1 MSSITT
7 GVYSRSY
14 RRDFALRRTWLEYA
28 RLALALAVVA
38 LAPFALSAYWLEVST
53 QIGIAAIGAI
63 GLNLLVGYTG
73 QISLGQAGFLAVG
86 AFTAGL
92 TTIHTGLPALAG
104 VGLAAVVGATVGA
117 FFGLPA
123 LRLKGLYLAIATLAS
138 HVSITW
144 AILHLSVRGA
154 AAPLAILE
162 PTSVFGWTIDGKREW
177 YWVIAGVATVS
188 AVLATNL
195 FRTGIGRAFVAIRD
209 QDIAA
214 EAIGVNVAGYKI
226 LAFALSSAFAGVAGA
241 LTAYRDTF
249 LTWESFTFEV
259 SILYLAMII
268 VGGLGSVSGAVY
280 GAIFI
285 IGLQA
290 VLQDASGR
298 LEGSVPFLQQNLP
311 GIQLI
316 IFGLTIVLFLIFE
329 PKGLARIWQRMKDYL
344 RLWPFRY

>member
-1 MSSITT
+1 MSTITT
-7 GVYSRSY
+7 GVYSRTY
-14 RRDFALRRTWLEYA
+14 RADLALRHTWLEWGRILLCLVA
-28 RLALALAVVA
+28 IAV
-38 LAPFALSAYWLEVST
+38 APFVVSGYWLEALT

-63 GLNLLVGYTG
+63 GLNILVGFTG
-73 QISLGQAGFLAVG
+73 QISLGHAGFLAVG

-92 TTIHTGLPALAG
+92 VSIHSGLPPLAG
-104 VGLAAVVGATVGA
+104 IALAAVVGAAVGA

-138 HVSITW
+138 QVIITW
-144 AILHLSVRGA
+144 AIVHLSVLGA
-154 AAPLAILE
+154 AEPLAIVD
-162 PTSVFGWTIDGKREW
+162 PTTLLGWTINGTWEW
-177 YWVIAGVATVS
+177 YWVIAGFGILA
-188 AVLATNL
+188 AILATNI
-195 FRTGIGRAFVAIRD
+195 FRTGVGRAFVAIRD

-214 EAIGVNVAGYKI
+214 EAIGVNVARYKI

-280 GAIFI
+280 GAMFI

-290 VLQDASGR
+290 GLSQVGGELRNS
-298 LEGSVPFLQQNLP
+298 LPFIQENLP

-329 PKGLARIWQRMKDYL
+329 PKGLARIWQRVKDYL

>member
-1 MSSITT
+1 MSTITT
-7 GVYSRSY
+7 GVYNRTY
-14 RRDFALRRTWLEYA
+14 RADYVLRRTWLEKA
-28 RLALALAVVA
+28 RLVLVLLAVAV
-38 LAPFALSAYWLEVST
+38 APFVLSVYWLEVST
-53 QIGIAAIGAI
+53 QIAIAAIGAI
-63 GLNLLVGYTG
+63 GLNILVGFTG
-73 QISLGQAGFLAVG
+73 QISLGQGGFLAVG

-92 TTIHTGLPALAG
+92 TSIHSGLPPIAG
-104 VGLAAVVGATVGA
+104 VGLAAVVGAVVGA

-123 LRLKGLYLAIATLAS
+123 LRLKGLYLAVATLAS
-138 HVSITW
+138 QVIITW
-144 AILHLSVRGA
+144 AIVHLSVLGA
-154 AAPLAILE
+154 AEPLAITD
-162 PTSVFGWTIDGKREW
+162 PTTVFGWTINGKWEW
-177 YWVIAGVATVS
+177 YWVIAGFAVLAAT
-188 AVLATNL
+188 LATNL
-195 FRTGIGRAFVAIRD
+195 FRTGVGRAFVAIRD

-214 EAIGVNVAGYKI
+214 EAIGVNIARYKV

-290 VLQDASGR
+290 LLQEWSGK
-298 LEGSVPFLQQNLP
+298 LQGSLPFLQENLP
-311 GIQLI
+311 AIQQI

-329 PKGLARIWQRMKDYL
+329 PKGLARIWQRMKDYF

>member
-1 MSSITT
+1 MSTITT
-7 GVYSRSY
+7 GVYNRTY
-14 RRDFALRRTWLEYA
+14 RADLALRRTWLEWA
-28 RLALALAVVA
+28 RLGLVLVAVAV
-38 LAPFALSAYWLEVST
+38 APFVLSVYWLEVST
-53 QIGIAAIGAI
+53 QIAIAAIGAI
-63 GLNLLVGYTG
+63 GLNILVGFTG
-73 QISLGQAGFLAVG
+73 QISLGQGGFLAVG

-92 TTIHTGLPALAG
+92 TSIHTGLPPVAG
-104 VGLAAVVGATVGA
+104 VGLAAVVGALVGA

-138 HVSITW
+138 QVIITW
-144 AILHLSVRGA
+144 AIIHLSVLGA
-154 AAPLAILE
+154 AEPLAIVD
-162 PTSVFGWTIDGKREW
+162 PATFFGWTINGPWEW
-177 YWVIAGVATVS
+177 YWVAAGVAVV
-188 AVLATNL
+188 AAAAATNL

-214 EAIGVNVAGYKI
+214 EAIGVNVARYKI
-226 LAFALSSAFAGVAGA
+226 LAFGVSSAFAGVAGA

-249 LTWESFTFEV
+249 LTWESFTFEI

-290 VLQDASGR
+290 GLQQLGGNLQASF
-298 LEGSVPFLQQNLP
+298 PFLQENLP
-311 GIQLI
+311 GIQQI
-316 IFGLTIVLFLIFE
+316 IFGLTIVLFLVFE
-329 PKGLARIWQRMKDYL
+329 PRGLARIWQRSKDYF